1 MIKEAIQGII
11 DSQFLSG
18 AFLLSIMAGVIL
30 ALMEVVKKL
39 YERIRRRLVYMVRI
53 EQLDELFLFMER
65 WLKAH
70 HNKEY
75 RNVIASLQEIHISYA
90 YEPRNEG
97 ESVSLKREEVK
108 YRQENDTI
116 FIKYK
121 GVYVKIFKGREKLEN
136 ANSLAS
142 LYFDSFEIS
151 TFFYKSKILQLI
163 EEVIDYNQRFK
174 TEQNKREIFTWDGY
188 HNWNNLYDVKMKSF
202 DQVIISE
209 RKKEDLKKDIDLF
222 MQREKWYLEKA
233 IPYKRGYLFY
243 GSPGNGKTSLS
254 VAIAEYLNRS
264 IHTVTISEIT
274 DDGSMRSVFSRVKS
288 NSVLLFE
295 DVDTMFDKRKSKNRL
310 SFSTFLNCLDGVFYK
325 HGLIVIMTTNHA
337 EKLDPALI
345 RPGRIDFKMEIIN
358 PQFDEVKSY
367 MELFYDCPLD
377 IRKNGYDARYPMSEI
392 QNICMSGEMQPTIT
406 EIFAK

>member
-30 ALMEVVKKL
+30 ALKEVVKKL

-90 YEPRNEG
+90 DEPRNEG

>member
-11 DSQFLSG
+11 DSEFLSG

-30 ALMEVVKKL
+30 SLKEVVKKL
-39 YERIRRRLVYMVRI
+39 YERIKRKLVYMVRI

-75 RNVIASLQEIHISYA
+75 RNVIASLQEIHIPDLDGPP
-90 YEPRNEG
+90 EEG
-97 ESVSLKREEVK
+97 GTSSPKREEVK

-136 ANSLAS
+136 ANSLIS

-151 TFFYKSKILQLI
+151 TFLHKSKILQLV
-163 EEVIDYNQRFK
+163 EEVIDYNQQFK
-174 TEQNKREIFTWDGY
+174 IEQNKREIFTWDGY
-188 HNWNNLYDVKMKSF
+188 HSWNSLYDVKMKSF

-222 MQREKWYLEKA
+222 MQREKWYLSKS

-254 VAIAEYLNRS
+254 VSMAEYLNRS

-274 DDGSMRSVFSRVKS
+274 SDASMRSIFSKVKS
-288 NSVLLFE
+288 TSILLFE

-325 HGLIVIMTTNHA
+325 HGLIVIMTTNHV
-337 EKLDPALI
+337 EKLDFALV

-358 PQFDEVKSY
+358 PQFEEVKSY
-367 MELFYDCPLD
+367 MELFYDKPLK
-377 IRKNGYDARYPMSEI
+377 IRQNGYDARFSMSKI
-392 QNICMSGEMQPTIT
+392 QSICMSGELQPTIT
-406 EIFAK
+406 EIFSK